1 MAKYANF
8 RSNLDVLKRA
18 EDQDLSNEF
27 IQSGIIDKFAMQFE
41 LAWKLL
47 QKTLA
52 YEGTVEAAVGS
63 PRGIIK
69 AAYKAY
75 DFIDEAVWLEML
87 TARNESEHVY
97 DSRMAE
103 RLVNDII
110 ARYIGTFEK
119 LQESLED
126 LYGEKLL
133 LTF

>member
-18 EDQDLSNEF
+18 EDQDLTNEF

-52 YEGTVEAAVGS
+52 YEGTTEAAVGS

-75 DFIDEAVWLEML
+75 DFIDEAIWLEML

-97 DSRMAE
+97 DSNMAQ

-110 ARYIGTFEK
+110 ARYIGTFES
-119 LQESLED
+119 LQDSLEG
-126 LYGEKLL
+126 LYGEELL
-133 LTF
+133 LTL

>member
-52 YEGTVEAAVGS
+52 YEGTVEAVVGS

-69 AAYKAY
+69 AAYGAY
-75 DFIDEAVWLEML
+75 DFIDEAIWLEML

-110 ARYIGTFEK
+110 ARYIGTFES
-119 LQESLED
+119 LQESLEN